1 MFKIIKRY
9 YEGFDYLTTN
19 LAKLRTDKSIPLLI
33 FTLGIY
39 PLSIFVL
46 VALYIIGIIT
56 IILSKS
62 LSLIK

>member
-9 YEGFDYLTTN
+9 FEGFDYLTTK
-19 LAKLRTDKSIPLLI
+19 LAILRTDKSIPLLI

>member
-9 YEGFDYLTTN
+9 FEGFDYLTTN
-19 LAKLRTDKSIPLLI
+19 LAILRTDKSIPLLI

>member
-9 YEGFDYLTTN
+9 FEGFDYLTTK